1 MDREIVTV
9 IGKKI
14 KQLRQQKRLTIQE
27 LSEKSNISKGLLSK
41 IENSRAIPS
50 MPVFLSIVKSLD
62 IPLRD
67 FFEDIVLT
75 NGAPYLHIKKE
86 DYRPF
91 QREDRQGF
99 FYKHIME
106 HSFTNI
112 SLEVAMLDLQPGA
125 KGEPAITDGFEFK
138 FILKGSLE
146 YHLEDEVIILEAGDS
161 IFFDAS
167 KPHIPVNKS
176 DAQVSMLV
184 FYFISPKP

>member
-14 KQLRQQKRLTIQE
+14 KQLRQQKKLTIQE

-62 IPLRD
+62 VPLRD
-67 FFEDIVLT
+67 FFEDMVLT
-75 NGAPYLHIKKE
+75 NGASYLHIKKE

-99 FYKHIME
+99 FYKHILE
-106 HSFTNI
+106 YSFTNI
-112 SLEVAMLDLQPGA
+112 SLEVAILDLEPGA
-125 KGEPAITDGFEFK
+125 KGDPTVTDGFEFK
-138 FILKGSLE
+138 YILKGSLE
-146 YHLEDEVIILEAGDS
+146 YHLEDEVIILNAGDS

-167 KPHIPVNKS
+167 KPHIPVNRS
-176 DAQVSMLV
+176 DTQVSMLV
-184 FYFISPKP
+184 LYFISPKS